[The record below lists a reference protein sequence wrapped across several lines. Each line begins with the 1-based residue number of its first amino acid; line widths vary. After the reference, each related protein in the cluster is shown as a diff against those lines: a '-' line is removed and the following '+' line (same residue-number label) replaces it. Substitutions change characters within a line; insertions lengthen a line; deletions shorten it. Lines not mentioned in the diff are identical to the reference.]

1 MNDKFKM
8 VRYDI
13 NGEVKNGHPSIWE
26 RIKYVFI
33 AALLLYPVIAETL
46 FRRE

>member
-1 MNDKFKM
+1 MTDKFKM

-13 NGEVKNGHPSIWE
+13 NGEVKNGPLSIWE

-33 AALLLYPVIAETL
+33 AALVLPIMLEDL
-46 FRRE
+46 RGE

>member
-13 NGEVKNGHPSIWE
+13 NGEIKDESLSIWE
-26 RIKYVFI
+26 KILCIFI
-33 AALLLYPVIAETL
+33 VLFIYPLIAEAL
-46 FRRE
+46 RDGGE